1 MGRKLLEQKAKIDK
15 ERLYSPR
22 EALELLKDLDGAK
35 FDESVE
41 VHVKLN
47 VDPRK
52 ADQMVRGTLMLP
64 NGTGK
69 VRKVAVFAVGEN
81 AREAEE
87 AGADVVGSEDL
98 AARIRDEGFTEFD
111 VAVATPDQMSIVGRL
126 GPFLGPRGL
135 MPNPKSGTVTPNVG
149 RAVEEIKRGKV
160 EYRVDRY
167 GIIHGIIGKKSF
179 DLDSLVENYFALRDE
194 LQRVRPAAV
203 KGRYFRSV
211 AITSTMGPS
220 IKVDPAVEVAANG
233 EIYQSPGCLRPR
245 GFLVAEDLRRGESG
259 REGAGDRGA
268 HRETEGRLGG
278 VRGLQGYERRS
289 EHPLES
295 AEPRVGC
302 GVRRREEHPGA
313 AGGEPGGR
321 RGDIGVPGRTYG
333 AGIQRRSGSE
343 REVDG

>member
-69 VRKVAVFAVGEN
+69 ARKVAVFAVGEN

-87 AGADVVGSEDL
+87 AGADVVGSEEL

-179 DLDSLVENYFALRDE
+179 DLDSLIENYFALRDE

-220 IKVDPAVEVAANG
+220 IKVDPAVEK
-233 EIYQSPGCLRPR
+233 
-245 GFLVAEDLRRGESG
+245 D
-259 REGAGDRGA
+259 
-268 HRETEGRLGG
+268 
-278 VRGLQGYERRS
+278 
-289 EHPLES
+289 
-295 AEPRVGC
+295 
-302 GVRRREEHPGA
+302 
-313 AGGEPGGR
+313 
-321 RGDIGVPGRTYG
+321 
-333 AGIQRRSGSE
+333 
-343 REVDG
+343 

>member
-1 MGRKLLEQKAKIDK
+1 MGRKLLEQKARIDK

-69 VRKVAVFAVGEN
+69 ARKVAVFAVGEN

-87 AGADVVGSEDL
+87 AGADVVGSEEL

-149 RAVEEIKRGKV
+149 RTVEEIKRGKV

-211 AITSTMGPS
+211 TITSTMGPS
-220 IKVDPAVEVAANG
+220 IKVDPAVEK
-233 EIYQSPGCLRPR
+233 
-245 GFLVAEDLRRGESG
+245 D
-259 REGAGDRGA
+259 
-268 HRETEGRLGG
+268 
-278 VRGLQGYERRS
+278 
-289 EHPLES
+289 
-295 AEPRVGC
+295 
-302 GVRRREEHPGA
+302 
-313 AGGEPGGR
+313 
-321 RGDIGVPGRTYG
+321 
-333 AGIQRRSGSE
+333 
-343 REVDG
+343 

>member
-1 MGRKLLEQKAKIDK
+1 MGKKLLEQKTKIDS
-15 ERLYSPR
+15 ERLYTPR
-22 EALELLKDLDGAK
+22 EALELLKSLDGAK

-69 VRKVAVFAVGEN
+69 TRRVAVFAVGEN

-87 AGADVVGSEDL
+87 AGADIVGSDDL
-98 AARIRDEGFTEFD
+98 AARIRDENFTEFD

-126 GPFLGPRGL
+126 GQILGPRGL

-149 RAVEEIKRGKV
+149 RAVEDIKRGKV

-203 KGRYFRSV
+203 KGRYFRST

-220 IKVDPAVEVAANG
+220 IRVDPT
-233 EIYQSPGCLRPR
+233 I
-245 GFLVAEDLRRGESG
+245 
-259 REGAGDRGA
+259 
-268 HRETEGRLGG
+268 
-278 VRGLQGYERRS
+278 ER
-289 EHPLES
+289 
-295 AEPRVGC
+295 
-302 GVRRREEHPGA
+302 
-313 AGGEPGGR
+313 
-321 RGDIGVPGRTYG
+321 D
-333 AGIQRRSGSE
+333 
-343 REVDG
+343 